1 MKAIEATTCVEA
13 WLRGCDH
20 LLEQGAD
27 HWRAY
32 NVMLEISNPLSLPA
46 EDKRVVEILDQFLI
60 EHHGMPFN
68 TVVNTIFPA
77 QLYARHGAVGV
88 YEKYLA
94 EIYPQIKEHS
104 DCSWGT
110 YAHRI
115 LCRTDSDGSTMYP
128 LRELVDKLKVQ
139 LKMSGP
145 NRAVYEVGVI
155 DLFADI
161 PIYDARE
168 DRTRPIGGPCL
179 SHISFHLGANRELML
194 TALYRSHWYVQRAL
208 GNLFGLA
215 HLQHFVATEA
225 GLELGPMVCVSTMA
239 VLDVQS
245 GKWGKPAVRELVQ
258 RCHSARRPAA
268 A

>member
-1 MKAIEATTCVEA
+1 MKAIEATTCTDA
-13 WLRGCDH
+13 WLQGYDY
-20 LLEQGAD
+20 LLEQEAD
-27 HWRAY
+27 NWRAY
-32 NVMLEISNPLSLPA
+32 NLALEIENPLGLPS
-46 EDKRVVEILDQFLI
+46 EDKQVVDILDRFLTDNG
-60 EHHGMPFN
+60 GMPFN

-77 QLYARHGAVGV
+77 QLYARHGANGV

-94 EIYPQIKEHS
+94 EIYPEIKQHP

-115 LCRTDSDGSTMYP
+115 LCRTDSDGRTMYP
-128 LRELVDKLKVQ
+128 LRELVEKLKVQ
-139 LKMSGP
+139 LSLPGP

-155 DLFADI
+155 DLFVDI
-161 PIYDARE
+161 PIYDPRE

-179 SHISFHLGANRELML
+179 SHVSFHLSADRKLML

-215 HLQHFVATEA
+215 HLQHFVATET
-225 GLELGPMVCVSTMA
+225 GLSIGPLTCISTMA
-239 VLDVQS
+239 QLEVQV
-245 GKWGKPAVRELVQ
+245 GKWGKNAVRDLIR
-258 RCHSARRPAA
+258 RCHSVRRQAA

>member
-1 MKAIEATTCVEA
+1 MKPIEAITCVEA

-20 LLEQGAD
+20 LMEHERD

-32 NVMLEISNPLSLPA
+32 NLVLEIANPLSLSM
-46 EDKRVVEILDQFLI
+46 EDKRVVDILDRFLR
-60 EHHGMPFN
+60 ENGGMPFN

-77 QLYARHGAVGV
+77 QLYARHGASGV
-88 YEKYLA
+88 YERYLS
-94 EIYPQIKEHS
+94 EIYPQIKDHP

-110 YAHRI
+110 YAYRI
-115 LCRTDSDGSTMYP
+115 LCRTDSDGTTMYP

-139 LKMSGP
+139 LKMAGP
-145 NRAVYEVGVI
+145 NRAAYEVGVI
-155 DLFADI
+155 DLFADV
-161 PIYDARE
+161 PIYDPRE

-215 HLQHFVATEA
+215 HLQHFVAAEV
-225 GLELGPMVCVSTMA
+225 GLKLGPMVCVSTMA
-239 VLDVQS
+239 ILDVQS
-245 GKWGKPAVRELVQ
+245 GRWGKTAVRDLVQ
-258 RCHSARRPAA
+258 RCHRERRHAA

>member
-1 MKAIEATTCVEA
+1 MKAIEATTCTDA
-13 WLRGCDH
+13 WLQGCDY
-20 LLEQGAD
+20 LLGHEAD
-27 HWRAY
+27 NWRSY
-32 NVMLEISNPLSLPA
+32 NMILEINNPMGLSP
-46 EDKRVVEILDQFLI
+46 EDKRVVEILDRFLTD
-60 EHHGMPFN
+60 HGGMPFN

-77 QLYARHGAVGV
+77 QLYARHGSVGV

-94 EIYPQIKEHS
+94 EIYPQIKEHP

-139 LKMSGP
+139 LSQSGP

-161 PIYDARE
+161 PIYDPRE

-179 SHISFHLGANRELML
+179 SHISFHLSANRKLML

-215 HLQHFVATEA
+215 HLQHFVASEA
-225 GLELGPMVCVSTMA
+225 GLSIGTLTCVSAMA
-239 VLDVQS
+239 QLDVQAK
-245 GKWGKPAVRELVQ
+245 KWGKNAVRDLIG
-258 RCHSARRPAA
+258 RCHAAQSPAA